1 MSLSLSSSL
10 NGMQLAAIS
19 SRFRYVKCDG
29 MAAKAVAAVEKGELK
44 ILPDIHVN
52 TWYRYLRD

>member
-1 MSLSLSSSL
+1 MSLSSSL